1 MSKRAPILS
10 ENYNPVGE
18 RLRRILQPAPS
29 VFMVPEAGPNISKD
43 GTGVSP
49 TVATTMP
56 SIETFSGD
64 SRAVMSEREPIPAF
78 PTDRELKS
86 VSVRFRCT
94 LSERKKWHE
103 ITRELT
109 GDHNNLSHFV
119 RAAMLLV
126 ESAHEPLRRVAADI
140 QRLRKPATTDALG
153 ITLFEQ
159 RLAQHLY
166 DALRAAGRPK
176 G

>member
-1 MSKRAPILS
+1 MGKRAPILPD
-10 ENYNPVGE
+10 NYNPVGE
-18 RLRRILQPAPS
+18 RLRRILQSPPPTAPIPP
-29 VFMVPEAGPNISKD
+29 VILETTTENIA
-43 GTGVSP
+43 SP
-49 TVATTMP
+49 TIPESRLAAISMVA
-56 SIETFSGD
+56 EL
-64 SRAVMSEREPIPAF
+64 RADPRAEREPIPET
-78 PTDRELKS
+78 PVDRELKG

-126 ESAHEPLRRVAADI
+126 ESAHEPLKRLAVDI
-140 QRLRKPATTDALG
+140 QRLRKPATTDSLG
-153 ITLFEQ
+153 ITYYEH

-166 DALRAAGRPK
+166 DAIRSAGRLK

>member
-1 MSKRAPILS
+1 MGKRAPILPD
-10 ENYNPVGE
+10 NYNPVGE
-18 RLRRILQPAPS
+18 RLRRILQPP
-29 VFMVPEAGPNISKD
+29 PP
-43 GTGVSP
+43 
-49 TVATTMP
+49 VATRMPPAVETTEQNIELP
-56 SIETFSGD
+56 SITE
-64 SRAVMSEREPIPAF
+64 SRPGPASRVVEMRMDPREEREPIPET
-78 PTDRELKS
+78 PVDRELKG

-126 ESAHEPLRRVAADI
+126 ESAHEPLKRLAVDI
-140 QRLRKPATTDALG
+140 QRLRKPATTDSLG
-153 ITLFEQ
+153 ITYYEH
-159 RLAQHLY
+159 RLAQYLY
-166 DALRAAGRPK
+166 DAIRSAGRLK